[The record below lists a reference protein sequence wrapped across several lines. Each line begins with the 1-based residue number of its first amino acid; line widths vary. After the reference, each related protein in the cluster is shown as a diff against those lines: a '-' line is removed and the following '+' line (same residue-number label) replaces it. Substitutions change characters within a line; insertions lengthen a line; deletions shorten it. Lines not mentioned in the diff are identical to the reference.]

1 MEMSNGSTV
10 TPDGLMLATRRWE
23 VAAPGATLLI
33 VHGVSEHFGRWT
45 HVAEFFAA
53 RGFEVRAYDHRGHG
67 RSSGDRIHVD
77 HFEDY
82 VNDLRLMVDEA
93 RDDLPLVM
101 YGHSMGGLI
110 ATRYAESDHPQPDLL
125 VLSAPALDANAPG
138 PLKLAAKLV
147 SKVLPGLRLAAP
159 TKGEQLSRDPAIGEA
174 YFADPLVDLK
184 GTARFGAEFLEAMER
199 SRAALGK
206 VRVPTLV
213 IHGGDDTL
221 VPPAASAP
229 LAAIAGVDR
238 RVFPGLRHE
247 MHNEPEQ
254 LEVLEYV
261 AAWLDGQLSPA

>member
-1 MEMSNGSTV
+1 M
-10 TPDGLMLATRRWE
+10 
-23 VAAPGATLLI
+23 
-33 VHGVSEHFGRWT
+33 
-45 HVAEFFAA
+45 
-53 RGFEVRAYDHRGHG
+53 
-67 RSSGDRIHVD
+67 
-77 HFEDY
+77 
-82 VNDLRLMVDEA
+82 
-93 RDDLPLVM
+93 VM

-125 VLSAPALDANAPG
+125 VLSAPALDVNAPVV
-138 PLKLAAKLV
+138 LKLVAKLV
-147 SKVLPGLRLAAP
+147 SRVLPGLRLAAP
-159 TKGEQLSRDPAIGEA
+159 TKGELLSRDPAVGEA
-174 YFADPLVDLK
+174 YIADPLVDMK
-184 GTARFGAEFLEAMER
+184 ATTRFGAEFLDAMAR
-199 SRAALGK
+199 SRAALGS

-261 AAWLDGQLSPA
+261 GAWLDRRLSSS